1 MKLIKIIANNYKGY
15 SSLELNLNTLNVL
28 IGKNGSGKSTVT
40 RLIPLII
47 SSLNHSDL
55 GPLNLNIPGI
65 DIGGRFS
72 DLSKNQRE
80 SSTITLGASFKM
92 SSYVVSFTTSLI
104 HDNELKKIIVKS
116 FLLEIDNEVEIDVEL
131 CLEESTDIDPNL
143 FYDNLTSSK
152 IILSFSGLLPSIVG
166 DFIEN
171 KIKQNDILKGFFVQT
186 TIIPNR
192 VSYLGPFRAPL
203 KRVYQYNQG
212 ILNIGPQGESAPYI
226 FCNDKNEKTGILQ
239 QELKEWMVE
248 NFEGKYITVK
258 QYEFGFSL
266 NVNKNSLENNIVDDG
281 VGFSQFFPLLINR
294 LSRRGADN
302 NSIEIVEQPEL
313 HLHPAACGTI
323 ADLYLTSLENNN
335 NTILLETHSK
345 EILLRLR
352 RRIAESKDSDIHNG
366 VNIIYTSNTQ
376 DTCEIDYIT
385 VNKSGELDW
394 WPEGVF
400 EESFEEVVAISEA
413 NHAD

>member
-15 SSLELNLNTLNVL
+15 SSLELNLNTLNIL
-28 IGKNGSGKSTVT
+28 IGKNGSGKSTIT

-80 SSTITLGASFKM
+80 SSTITLGASFEM
-92 SSYVVSFTTSLI
+92 SSHVISFKTSLI
-104 HDNELKKIIVKS
+104 HHNELKRIIVKS
-116 FLLEIDNEVEIDVEL
+116 FLLEIDDEVEIDVEF
-131 CLEESTDIDPNL
+131 CLEENTGTDPDL
-143 FYDNLTSSK
+143 FYDNLTKSK
-152 IILSFSGLLPSIVG
+152 IVLSFSGLLPSIV
-166 DFIEN
+166 DIFIEN
-171 KIKQNDILKGFFVQT
+171 KIKQSDVLKDFFIQT
-186 TIIPNR
+186 SIISNR

-212 ILNIGPQGESAPYI
+212 ILNIGAQGENAPYI
-226 FCNDKNEKTGILQ
+226 FCNDKDKKTGTLQ
-239 QELKEWMVE
+239 QELKGWMIE
-248 NFEGKYITVK
+248 NFEGKYITAN

-294 LSRRGADN
+294 LSRRTAGE

-345 EILLRLR
+345 EVLLRLR
-352 RRIAESKDSDIHNG
+352 RRIAESKNSDIHNG
-366 VNIIYTSNTQ
+366 VNIIYTSNTR

-385 VNKSGELDW
+385 VEKTGELDW
-394 WPEGVF
+394 WPEGIF